1 MPYYF
6 LSFSTFALDSVP
18 THQDKPTSVI
28 RRLSSNSNADISS
41 SSNFDACNV
50 HFKDHVFPTLTD
62 DEYYKKNILFQNG
75 VAFILEM
82 HLRQD
87 MTLNKPTT
95 MVLVK
100 VAQIIKSYMTTR
112 IKNGNPYQIKIT
124 RKMAKTIN

>member
-1 MPYYF
+1 
-6 LSFSTFALDSVP
+6 
-18 THQDKPTSVI
+18 
-28 RRLSSNSNADISS
+28 LSSNSNADICS

-82 HLRQD
+82 YLRQD

-100 VAQIIKSYMTTR
+100 VAQIIKSYMTTQ